1 VCELVTYRDVDF
13 THLEIQTPG
22 FHSGST
28 RLGPSQFLLTSGNH
42 KPHVQVSSDF
52 LRLGSELETDSISLS
67 LQPENDSL
75 RLTFEGAIADS
86 IPIHLNGDFKV
97 YQHPNNT
104 LDFAPQRFTFNLGT
118 YHFAMEKD
126 GLISWDTRERWDFKQ
141 LAINQENFGSLLAN
155 GSIGPSVND
164 TLRVKSNELQI
175 SFLNNLVRD
184 ARFQLSGELNGAVQ
198 ISQVYQRPVFSGDF
212 GVDNLVLN
220 RDTLGNLGVQLALS
234 DDGSKVLSEARLVK
248 GTRAVLKTNGMVGLQ
263 APYALTFETELDRFK
278 IKPFEKM
285 LEGTLD
291 RFRGQ
296 VSGKLLLNGT
306 SDRPQLTGSLQ
317 LRRVGFRVPYLGV
330 DYAVDGT
337 PEIEFTPNRIEWP
350 AFAIQETSS
359 STKGT
364 ISGVIRHQFLSKW
377 DLDIQANGN
386 GLMAL
391 NLEEGPEVILFG
403 KAYTD
408 GQVRIHG
415 PVERLKITANAT
427 SAPGTDVYIN
437 VDNPTEINESGFIE
451 FAVPGTV
458 LLAEQSRNSL
468 PTGVEFELNLQ
479 LKPNATGH
487 LVLDQN
493 SEDAISGRGDG
504 NLRILMAR
512 DGALSMFGTIIFED
526 GEYLFTLRNLTRKI
540 LKIERGGS
548 ISWSGD
554 PYAANLNLNALYS
567 VKTNVSPPLDPGQ
580 YAGLRSI
587 AQVVVMLSG
596 ELTNPNIGFQVRLP
610 EETPNVQSA
619 LANKLFDQDKIN
631 QQAFSL
637 LIFNSFTAE
646 DGAEQNYLDRGLSNT
661 YNVVASQLANY
672 INQGNQNFD
681 VTLNYNTAATGAG
694 GEQNSEVEVGLS
706 KQFFDDRL
714 SVNGSVGVPVN
725 GNQTNQLVGDVEA
738 EYKITKDGRW
748 KAKAFNRS
756 NQFGS
761 TSSLAQQN
769 AYTQGVGV
777 QFSTDF
783 ENWKEFLDKL
793 FRRNPEGTAP

>member
-1 VCELVTYRDVDF
+1 MVF
-13 THLEIQTPG
+13 
-22 FHSGST
+22 
-28 RLGPSQFLLTSGNH
+28 
-42 KPHVQVSSDF
+42 
-52 LRLGSELETDSISLS
+52 
-67 LQPENDSL
+67 
-75 RLTFEGAIADS
+75 
-86 IPIHLNGDFKV
+86 
-97 YQHPNNT
+97 QHTNNQ
-104 LDFAPQRFTFNLGT
+104 LDLAPQLFSFNLGT
-118 YHFAMEKD
+118 YQFAMEPQGK
-126 GLISWDTRERWDFKQ
+126 ISWDTRDRWQFDQ
-141 LAINQENFGSLLAN
+141 LVINQENHGALLAN
-155 GSIGPSVND
+155 GSIGQSITD
-164 TLRVKSNELQI
+164 TLHVRSDQLQI
-175 SFLNNLVRD
+175 SFLNTLLQD
-184 ARFQLSGELNGAVQ
+184 ARFTLSGDLDGDIQV
-198 ISQVYQRPVFSGDF
+198 SQVYKRPVFSGDF
-212 GVDNLVLN
+212 GIQQLVLN
-220 RDTLGNLGVQLALS
+220 NDTLGNLSVGMALS
-234 DDGSKVLSEARLVK
+234 DDGTQVLSQGALVK
-248 GTRAVLKTNGMVGLQ
+248 GTRTVMKTEGFVGLR
-263 APYALTFETELDRFK
+263 APFALEFETELDRFK

-306 SDRPQLTGSLQ
+306 SERPQLTGSLQ

-330 DYAVDGT
+330 DYALDGT
-337 PEIEFTPNRIEWP
+337 PEIQFKPNQIEWP
-350 AFAIQETSS
+350 AFAIKETFS
-359 STKGT
+359 STSGT
-364 ISGVIRHQFLSKW
+364 ISGVVRHQFLSNW
-377 DLDIQANGN
+377 ELDIQAGGN
-386 GLMAL
+386 GLMAM

-403 KAYTD
+403 KAFTD
-408 GQVRIHG
+408 GDVRIHG
-415 PVERLKITANAT
+415 PVDRLKITANAT
-427 SAPGTDVYIN
+427 SSAGTDVFIN

-451 FAVPGTV
+451 FAVPGN
-458 LLAEQSRNSL
+458 LLLTDGNRTSL

-487 LVLDQN
+487 LLLDQT

-512 DGALSMFGTIIFED
+512 DGALTMFGTIIFED

-580 YAGLRSI
+580 YAGLRSV

-619 LANKLFDQDKIN
+619 LADKLFDQDKIN

-637 LIFNSFTAE
+637 LIFNSFTGE
-646 DGAEQNYLDRGLSNT
+646 DGTEQNYLDRGLSNT

-672 INQGNQNFD
+672 INQGNQSFD

-694 GEQNSEVEVGLS
+694 GEQNSEVEVGVS

-748 KAKAFNRS
+748 KVKAFNRS

-783 ENWKEFLDKL
+783 ENWKEFLDRL
-793 FRRNPEGTAP
+793 FRRTPAESVQ